1 MTEKLPIGEEL
12 ERDLFVS
19 FVQDKKIFASF
30 HEDIESHYFTDK
42 NNEKLF
48 KVFNFYFKKYKHIPT
63 LNQTKSLIAKAQKS
77 ISNKEEL
84 SEYVDGIFKNP
95 ILTTHEIQ
103 YLEDSLR
110 TFIKRSKVKTAILE
124 SIDLLEDPKQFMKI
138 DSLIRNAILWKDNV
152 SLGTNMTNV
161 VERYERTKEMFEHV
175 VGTPWPSLNKYLSG
189 GFMNKT
195 LTCIFAGSSI
205 GKSIA
210 LDNAAQYAYEH
221 GFNVLEITLEMSEE
235 IKGLRIDSSLT
246 NKDLKSLVENNE
258 DSIKIWN
265 SHKDKK
271 NKFFIKEYPSSTISA
286 QHIENYLYKL
296 EVYEDFKPDIL
307 FVDYA
312 GLMLPTGAN
321 KNSLYEAG
329 GAVMEDLRALAINYN
344 IPVVTADQ
352 LKREAINMPI
362 DELDESF
369 IADSDRKRRNIDN
382 GIIIASV
389 PEERAA
395 GVSGWKIIKNRNG
408 DKDKVFRVNI
418 DYQHFKF
425 YQKSLK

>member
-1 MTEKLPIGEEL
+1 MNEKLPISEDL
-12 ERDLFVS
+12 EKDLLVS
-19 FVQDKKIFASF
+19 FLQDKKIFASF
-30 HEDIESHYFTDK
+30 NEDIESHYFTDK
-42 NNEKLF
+42 NNERLF
-48 KVFNFYFKKYKHIPT
+48 KIFNFYFKKYKHLPT
-63 LNQTKSLIAKAQKS
+63 LNQTKSLIKKAQKS

-84 SEYVDGIFKNP
+84 IEYTEKIYKND
-95 ILTTHEIQ
+95 ILNAHEIQ

-152 SLGTNMTNV
+152 SLGTNMMNV
-161 VERYERTKEMFEHV
+161 DSRYEKTREMFTHV

-210 LDNAAQYAYEH
+210 LDNAAQYAFEL

-235 IKGLRIDSSLT
+235 IKGLRIDASLT
-246 NKDLKSLVENNE
+246 GKDLKSLVEDNGE
-258 DSIKIWN
+258 AIKIWS

-271 NKFFIKEYPSSTISA
+271 NKFFIKEYPSSTIST

-296 EVYEDFKPDIL
+296 EVYEDFKPDII
-307 FVDYA
+307 FIDYA
-312 GLMLPTGAN
+312 GLMLPAGAN

-329 GAVMEDLRALAINYN
+329 GAVMEDLRAIAINYN

-352 LKREAINMPI
+352 LKREAINLGA

-382 GIIIASV
+382 GIIIATT
-389 PEERAA
+389 PEEREV
-395 GVSGWKIIKNRNG
+395 GQSRWKIIKNRNG
-408 DKDKVFRVNI
+408 DKDKVFSVSI